1 MNFYKRNHRPDQDI
15 GHFQLS
21 SSLDFYSISGLEKR
35 VVFVYSGL
43 FKNLRGH
50 YIFFLLLI
58 QRMFPKH
65 LVVQVSVLGV
75 QKRVSVGL
83 SWLTTRQGL
92 WLESKGEREGLW
104 EAAWRREAA
113 SCWERRGCVY
123 LCRHS
128 FPHFPH
134 YLEIQER
141 GQIIDFQSLLSQ
153 LFAFSGYA
161 GNLERCRPSW
171 KSTSMGFA
179 QHCLLCWEAGESSA
193 VWRKA
198 KPRGTPCSTSLAPRL
213 LGADLPSLLGFFV
226 FFKKNN

>member
-1 MNFYKRNHRPDQDI
+1 MNFYKRKHRPDQDI

-50 YIFFLLLI
+50 YIFLLLLI

-92 WLESKGEREGLW
+92 
-104 EAAWRREAA
+104 
-113 SCWERRGCVY
+113 
-123 LCRHS
+123 
-128 FPHFPH
+128 
-134 YLEIQER
+134 
-141 GQIIDFQSLLSQ
+141 
-153 LFAFSGYA
+153 
-161 GNLERCRPSW
+161 
-171 KSTSMGFA
+171 
-179 QHCLLCWEAGESSA
+179 
-193 VWRKA
+193 
-198 KPRGTPCSTSLAPRL
+198 
-213 LGADLPSLLGFFV
+213 
-226 FFKKNN
+226 